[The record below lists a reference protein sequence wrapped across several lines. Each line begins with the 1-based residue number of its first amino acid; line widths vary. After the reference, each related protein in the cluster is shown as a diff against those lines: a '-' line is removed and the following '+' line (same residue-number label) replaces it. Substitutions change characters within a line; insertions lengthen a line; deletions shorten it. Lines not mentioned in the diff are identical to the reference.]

1 MTEKEK
7 LKAYLKYKGISKNK
21 FYTET
26 GFSVGFLDSGRS
38 LGADKVKIIINKFP
52 DLSLEW
58 LIMDQGDMIVSGRKQ
73 GVAYDMRKSASYV
86 SDSQVPYYV
95 PARIYEPETLASV
108 DVLEEARP
116 RIPLYDVEMAS
127 GLASVFEGRAVPTN
141 YLFIPELPR
150 CDGAVKMRGDSM
162 YPLLKAGD
170 IVIYKQVKDCSNI
183 IWGEMYLISFNFDDE
198 EYTTVKYLNR
208 IDERPDCAQL
218 VSYNVHHAPIEV
230 AFSAIRALAIVKA
243 SVRFNTM
250 A

>member
-7 LKAYLKYKGISKNK
+7 LKAYLQYKGISKNR

-52 DLSLEW
+52 DLSLDW
-58 LIMDQGDMIVSGRKQ
+58 LIMDLGEMIIEPRPQGI
-73 GVAYDMRKSASYV
+73 AYDMRQNV
-86 SDSQVPYYV
+86 SRLEEPESPYYV
-95 PARIYEPETLASV
+95 PTRIYTPGPAEIAADQP
-108 DVLEEARP
+108 R
-116 RIPLYDVEMAS
+116 RIPLYDFEAAV
-127 GLASVFEGRAVPTN
+127 GLAPVFDGRTAPTS
-141 YLFIPELPR
+141 YLSIPELPR

-170 IVIYKQVKDCSNI
+170 IVVYKQVRDCSNI
-183 IWGEMYLISFNFDDE
+183 IWGEMYLVSFSYDDE

-208 IDERPDCAQL
+208 IEERPDYARL
-218 VSYNVHHAPIEV
+218 VSYNAHHAPIEV
-230 AFSAIRALAIVKA
+230 PLSAIRALAIVKA

-250 A
+250 G

>member
-7 LKAYLKYKGISKNK
+7 LKAYLQYKGISKNR

-38 LGADKVKIIINKFP
+38 LGADKVRIIINKFP

-58 LIMDQGDMIVSGRKQ
+58 LIMDEGEMIIEPHPQ
-73 GVAYDMRKSASYV
+73 GVAYDMRPNV
-86 SDSQVPYYV
+86 SHLEEPESPYYV
-95 PARIYEPETLASV
+95 PTRMYTPAAGTTDQSR
-108 DVLEEARP
+108 
-116 RIPLYDVEMAS
+116 RIPLYDFEAAV
-127 GLASVFEGRAVPTN
+127 GLAPVFDGRTTPTG
-141 YLFIPELPR
+141 YLTIPELPR

-170 IVIYKQVKDCSNI
+170 IVIYKQVHDCTNI
-183 IWGEMYLISFNFDDE
+183 IWGEMYLVSFSYDDE

-208 IDERPDCAQL
+208 IEEKPDFARL
-218 VSYNVHHAPIEV
+218 VSYNAHHAPIEIPLT
-230 AFSAIRALAIVKA
+230 AIRALAIVKA

-250 A
+250 G